1 MDPIGWWEK
10 IPLEPRLVGPD
21 QLRSPFGLDKGHPH
35 LFFLGYVVTLFSVL
49 WVWWVIVNCLYTKSK
64 KKKTQ
69 VP

>member
-49 WVWWVIVNCLYTKSK
+49 
-64 KKKTQ
+64 
-69 VP
+69 

>member
-35 LFFLGYVVTLFSVL
+35 LFFLGYVCHFIFCSMSMMS
-49 WVWWVIVNCLYTKSK
+49 NC
-64 KKKTQ
+64 
-69 VP
+69 